1 MTKGEK
7 IFTVCSVAF
16 ILVAGGTTAAV
27 IANSGRAS
35 QSSEYEISEAVRINA
50 DNLLTELKVGKYYLT
65 SGTDE
70 EYIEV
75 YSDKTICM
83 FGWVLPKEEME
94 ERRTNYELFT
104 TRQPYKLSDMV
115 KSITLG
121 GTPIGYGYTDENC
134 ITFSTPDK
142 GELKYI
148 YRNE

>member
-7 IFTVCSVAF
+7 IFAVCSVAF
-16 ILVAGGTTAAV
+16 ILAAGGATITI

-35 QSSEYEISEAVRINA
+35 QSSKYEISEPVKINA

-75 YSDKTICM
+75 YPDKTICM
-83 FGWVLPKEEME
+83 FGWVLPEEAPE
-94 ERRTNYELFT
+94 ERRANYELFT
-104 TRQPYKLSDMV
+104 TRQPYELNDKVKLI
-115 KSITLG
+115 KLG
-121 GTPIGYGYTDENC
+121 NAPIGYGYTDENC
-134 ITFSTPDK
+134 ITFSTPE
-142 GELKYI
+142 GVLKYI